1 MRESSVVNRLTRL
14 VSTPLVTLDRFE
26 HVAGVAHRD
35 PDEELSTRYG
45 VNFVESGS
53 FRLSAERRRHQLVSE
68 SIFVTTPGLVFS
80 CEHDVEHPDDRC
92 LSIGYSESSIEDLWR
107 AGAARTQ
114 APVLT
119 PTLRRAYLHR
129 RVQSCVA
136 GDEARLEALAAAVYF
151 ALSPDATESAPFRA
165 DRFSRYAARVDR
177 AKELIASGYAGALS
191 LTVIA
196 REVGMSTFHFARVF
210 RELEGQPP
218 HRYLT
223 GVRLSEAAAR
233 LREGASVTD
242 ACFAVGFGSLSH
254 FVTSFRRHYGVRP
267 SELQRS
273 ATRRK

>member
-1 MRESSVVNRLTRL
+1 MTCPLRNIDSALLNDGEYRSRALRRLRFLANSAGRPPMRESSVVNRLTRL

-136 GDEARLEALAAAVYF
+136 GDEARLEALAAAV
-151 ALSPDATESAPFRA
+151 
-165 DRFSRYAARVDR
+165 
-177 AKELIASGYAGALS
+177 
-191 LTVIA
+191 
-196 REVGMSTFHFARVF
+196 
-210 RELEGQPP
+210 
-218 HRYLT
+218 
-223 GVRLSEAAAR
+223 
-233 LREGASVTD
+233 
-242 ACFAVGFGSLSH
+242 
-254 FVTSFRRHYGVRP
+254 
-267 SELQRS
+267 
-273 ATRRK
+273 